1 MEISKEERNW
11 AMGAHLSTFL
21 GSVIPFANIIAP
33 LIVWLVKKDEMTF
46 ASEQAKEALN
56 FQITVTIASFV
67 AAILIFVFIGFLL
80 LPLILI
86 TDIVLTIMAAIKASE
101 GEGYRYPMTLRLIK

>member
-11 AMGAHLSTFL
+11 AMGAHLSSFL

-33 LIVWLVKKDEMTF
+33 LIVWLVKKDEMNF

-56 FQITVTIASFV
+56 FQITVTIAGFV
-67 AAILIFVFIGFLL
+67 AAILMFVLIGFLL
-80 LPLILI
+80 LPLII
-86 TDIVLTIMAAIKASE
+86 VADIVLTIMATIKASE
-101 GEGYRYPMTLRLIK
+101 GVAYRYPMTLRLIQ